1 MKLGHG
7 AFVLG
12 AAFAGGA
19 VAGPR
24 AMHRSVARLRA
35 KPDPHAGEELDF
47 PEGTRTATFT
57 TTDGASL
64 RVVERG
70 DPAAPPMLLLHGIT
84 MDASTW
90 QYQLRDLSESFRVIA
105 IDQRGHGQSTAGD
118 DGYGLSVLARD
129 VVALLEQFDLGDAIL
144 LGHSMGAAVVMRM
157 CRDHPAVVDERVR
170 GIVLLSAGP
179 GFDLPPALERAMLT
193 FSALG
198 LRALEELQ
206 FRGWYGF
213 DDRDLSFALV
223 RLAFGAR
230 PSSTHIEWTRRIVAA
245 QDGEAMLRSGFGMA
259 DHDGVR
265 AVRSIHTPTTLIVG
279 THDLLT
285 PPRLARRI
293 ERAFPPG
300 VARLE
305 VVDGPGH
312 QLMLE
317 RPDALATIVE
327 AFARSLGVPTASSS
341 RVAG

>member
-1 MKLGHG
+1 MSWPHARILAPAVVGG
-7 AFVLG
+7 GVL
-12 AAFAGGA
+12 AAR
-19 VAGPR
+19 R
-24 AMHRSVARLRA
+24 ALHRSVAQLRA
-35 KPDPHAGEELDF
+35 APDPHAGEALALPD
-47 PEGTRTATFT
+47 GTRTSHLV

-64 RVVERG
+64 RLVERG
-70 DPAAPPMLLLHGIT
+70 DPGAPPLLLLHGIT
-84 MDASTW
+84 MDSSTW
-90 QYQLRDLSESFRVIA
+90 LYQLRDLSDSFRVIA
-105 IDQRGHGQSTAGD
+105 VDQRGHGHSSPGD

-129 VVALLEQFDLGDAIL
+129 VVELIDGLDLRDAIV
-144 LGHSMGAAVVMRM
+144 LGHSMGGAVVMRL
-157 CRDHPAVVDERVR
+157 CRDHAAVVADRVR

-179 GFDLPPALERAMLT
+179 GFDLPPAVERMVLT
-193 FSALG
+193 TSALALHACER
-198 LRALEELQ
+198 LR

-230 PSSTHIEWTRRIVAA
+230 PSSTHVEWTRRIVAN

-265 AVRSIHTPTTLIVG
+265 AVRAIRTPTTLVVG
-279 THDLLT
+279 SHDLLT

-317 RPDALATIVE
+317 RPDALAAIVRS
-327 AFARSLGVPTASSS
+327 FARSLGDPAAAPS
-341 RVAG
+341 RAAG